1 MLSFVPSKDVET
13 IAIEF
18 EGTATHEDAMKI
30 NKTIQEKFADKGK
43 FNIYAI
49 VTESEGPAFKGLEE
63 SMEVSMDAW
72 NQFHKFAVIRF
83 THMPEQTAEIE
94 KLLPNLQVKHF
105 NLDEMN
111 EAWKWIQEEEV

>member
-1 MLSFVPSKDVET
+1 MLSFVPSKDEET

-30 NKTIQEKFADKGK
+30 DRIIQEKFADKGK

-49 VTESEGPAFKGLEE
+49 INNVEGPAFSGLEE
-63 SMEVSMDAW
+63 SMQVNMKAW
-72 NQFHKFAVIRF
+72 HQFHKFAVISANSL
-83 THMPEQTAEIE
+83 PEQSAEVE
-94 KLLPNLQVKHF
+94 NLLPKLQVKYF

-111 EAWKWIQEEEV
+111 DAWDWIQE